1 MRWMNDRTGSLAELL
16 KSQLLGTAAHG
27 LELAGLEPA
36 EIDSWLGV
44 IRGRVENRMTGADWQ
59 VAWTQRHGRDFSA
72 LVDTYAERQASNT
85 PVHEWSLK

>member
-1 MRWMNDRTGSLAELL
+1 VRWMDDRRGSLAELL
-16 KSQLLGTAAHG
+16 KSRLLGTAAHG

-44 IRGRVENRMTGADWQ
+44 IRGRVEKRMTGADWQ

-72 LVDTYAERQASNT
+72 LVDTYAERQASNA